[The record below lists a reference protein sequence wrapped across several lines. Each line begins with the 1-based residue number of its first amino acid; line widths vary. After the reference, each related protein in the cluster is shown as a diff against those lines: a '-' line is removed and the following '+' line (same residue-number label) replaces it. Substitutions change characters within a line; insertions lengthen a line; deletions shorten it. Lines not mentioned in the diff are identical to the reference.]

1 MAQYFCEFRDLT
13 SDHENF
19 PHKNLVCSWWAWLR
33 AVQRSERW
41 RIASTG
47 TYVRVP
53 VTFFH
58 SNGSRRLEV
67 SRTCLSYEG
76 RPDGLKASDAR
87 LEFETAQRY
96 FDSFLFTLTSPNA
109 TCKNC
114 GRSDI

>member
-1 MAQYFCEFRDLT
+1 ML
-13 SDHENF
+13 
-19 PHKNLVCSWWAWLR
+19 CSAASASASAHW
-33 AVQRSERW
+33 Q
-41 RIASTG
+41 IASTG

-76 RPDGLKASDAR
+76 RPDGLKASDAK

-96 FDSFLFTLTSPNA
+96 FDLFLITLVSPNA
-109 TCKNC
+109 MCKNC
-114 GRSDI
+114 GRSDNMNCPCRSRGGNHEKR